1 MLRTLRSRPGRG
13 PDVGEAAL
21 LREAPQRRVEI
32 VGTGCSSLYV
42 FVAENLAHDAQAD
55 LASAHHLTSLFADRN
70 IENPRHTRAA
80 SKASKRKVAKRRTTR
95 RRCQPTVVPGARCV
109 DERLLLH
116 WRIMWRALPMDLRAP
131 VGLVK
136 VARGHSYESAG
147 VEKGMLDGDGPPP
160 IEASATNFRRA
171 AHAGAPTAGRSDR
184 GAGSPLGRARSV
196 IVAEYVDVA
205 AVDFCGQVTRL
216 VRVAVSV
223 AARATGGVAR
233 FELR

>member
-1 MLRTLRSRPGRG
+1 MSAKQLSSEKRRSGALKSLVLAALRSMYSSPRTSRMMLRPISR
-13 PDVGEAAL
+13 L
-21 LREAPQRRVEI
+21 LI
-32 VGTGCSSLYV
+32 ISLP
-42 FVAENLAHDAQAD
+42 
-55 LASAHHLTSLFADRN
+55 LFADRN

-184 GAGSPLGRARSV
+184 GASSPLGRARSV